1 MTDFLQGGAVFL
13 WLALAVLTF
22 IIGRKQGAA
31 GYLLSVFFVFMAV
44 WYALR
49 AFWGLPV
56 FEGALSYVFRGILLA
71 FLLIIVAVWYRGR
84 KNQAKSDR
92 EAAHHGEGCTCEHC
106 QNERGDKLH
115 ID

>member
-1 MTDFLQGGAVFL
+1 MTEFLQSGAVFL

-31 GYLLSVFFVFMAV
+31 GYLLTVFFVFMAV

-56 FEGALSYVFRGILLA
+56 FDGMLSYVFRGILLV
-71 FLLIIVAVWYRGR
+71 FLVIIVFVWYNGR
-84 KNQAKSDR
+84 KSRIYKNIEKAVHSKNC
-92 EAAHHGEGCTCEHC
+92 GCEEC
-106 QNERGDKLH
+106 QKAQNDSLH